1 METPNKL
8 KIINDPVFGFIKI
21 PSELIYDLLQHPY
34 MLRLTRI
41 KQLGLTSY
49 VYPGTQH
56 TRFQHSLGALFLM
69 TQAVAGLRSKGV
81 EISDE
86 EADGVYAAITLHD
99 IGHGPFSH
107 TLEDSFFTGVS
118 HEDIGLAVIN
128 RLNAQMDG
136 RLDIAIAIL
145 KDVYPKKFLHELVSG
160 QLDMDRLDY
169 LRRDSFFSGVSE
181 GNIGSARIIKM
192 LDIKDGKLVVEA
204 KGIYSIENFLMSR
217 RLMYWQVYF
226 HKTAYA
232 AERMLHNTIARA
244 KLLRRKGKSLFAPG
258 SLDFFLRDEVRE
270 PSDEALD
277 CFMDLDD
284 SDIWTSLKAWRHCG
298 DKVLEILSAG
308 ILDRRLFKMQIGN
321 NPVDSGFVD
330 ATKAEI
336 ARKFGLPP
344 ADAEFLT
351 AQGSVSQHIYK
362 NSEADIEIVY
372 NNREVKT
379 VQEASDMLDMKVLGK
394 EVTKYYFCYYRV

>member
-128 RLNAQMDG
+128 QLNAQMDG

-244 KLLRRKGKSLFAPG
+244 KLLRRKGKDAASPARRYPGHENRRTERVLYRPFRGCGKSPRKRPG
-258 SLDFFLRDEVRE
+258 SIPVPGGRTGASFHAGPFPGSARLLYSGVRRSVFQPGTVRRHSLWLQGPPLRQHSRYDV
-270 PSDEALD
+270 P
-277 CFMDLDD
+277 
-284 SDIWTSLKAWRHCG
+284 HPQ
-298 DKVLEILSAG
+298 
-308 ILDRRLFKMQIGN
+308 RRLW
-321 NPVDSGFVD
+321 
-330 ATKAEI
+330 
-336 ARKFGLPP
+336 ARSTAPYP
-344 ADAEFLT
+344 AGYLR
-351 AQGSVSQHIYK
+351 AQF
-362 NSEADIEIVY
+362 
-372 NNREVKT
+372 R
-379 VQEASDMLDMKVLGK
+379 VL
-394 EVTKYYFCYYRV
+394 